1 MVVLFS
7 VVMIT
12 VRVMFSL
19 IAKEKINIYQELK
32 KLLYV
37 IYCFALFKLVTT
49 TDFESFS
56 NNFMPFREMTRYEV
70 SSPLFFRNVL
80 GNICLFIPFGYLIT
94 DMFWER
100 TKKATVF
107 IPLIVVV
114 ITSLTIE
121 IIQMYI
127 GRSFD
132 IDDIILNFIGG
143 LVGYLFFVVLHK
155 IMDILKR

>member
-1 MVVLFS
+1 
-7 VVMIT
+7 
-12 VRVMFSL
+12 
-19 IAKEKINIYQELK
+19 
-32 KLLYV
+32 
-37 IYCFALFKLVTT
+37 
-49 TDFESFS
+49 
-56 NNFMPFREMTRYEV
+56 MTRYEV